1 MRWWV
6 FSRRGACADRLDARR
21 GDVRALRGVRG
32 APRAR
37 LRQALVA
44 GAALVCGFLVAVPA
58 APLLAAGGSG
68 GAAASAAPCPPTTVP
83 HRSGP
88 PWAGL
93 RRLVAGLT
101 PGKPAARIG
110 AYYFDGWAN
119 RCNGHFSGLLS
130 PPYAGREPLSGWR
143 DSTPAALRS
152 QLVWAHR
159 DGVAFFI
166 FDWYYRG
173 AAGPPRAHNHV
184 NTALRI
190 YRSLPRHDHVGFAL
204 LYVDSGPF
212 TVPPDRWRSVVNR
225 WVTRD
230 FVRPQYARV
239 HGKPLIVVYSV
250 GQFVNEFGSPAG
262 ATRALGALQAAARA
276 HGLPG
281 VFVAGGTSLTTAYP
295 LSIEF
300 PQDTAAAG
308 PWNAVTQYNYPGAG
322 TLRVAGPQ
330 AGPNPYAQLVAAGEG
345 QWNGF
350 AATSPVPYIPVVMDG
365 WDSRPWGE
373 TPYWYTRSP
382 AVFAGFVRAAI
393 AWVRA
398 NPKMRLTPARSRPL
412 VFVEAWNELGEGSYM
427 VPTVGDGNRYGRAL
441 ASALGIWW

>member
-1 MRWWV
+1 MRWLTFPRQGV
-6 FSRRGACADRLDARR
+6 SAERRE
-21 GDVRALRGVRG
+21 VRAGAAPE

-37 LRQALVA
+37 LRRAVTAGIALA
-44 GAALVCGFLVAVPA
+44 GVFLAALSA
-58 APLLAAGGSG
+58 APLRAAGGPSG
-68 GAAASAAPCPPTTVP
+68 STASAAPCPPTTVP
-83 HRSGP
+83 HRSAP

-101 PGKPAARIG
+101 PGQPVARIG

-119 RCNGHFSGLLS
+119 RCGFHFKGLLS
-130 PPYAGREPLSGWR
+130 PAFAGREPLSGWH
-143 DSTPAALRS
+143 DGTAAAVRA
-152 QLVWAHR
+152 QLSWARR
-159 DGVAFFI
+159 DGISFFI
-166 FDWYYRG
+166 FDWYYHGR
-173 AAGPPRAHNHV
+173 AAGADNNV
-184 NTALRI
+184 NAALRA

-212 TVPPDRWRSVVNR
+212 TVPPARWRSIVNR
-225 WVTRD
+225 WITHD

-239 HGKPLIVVYSV
+239 DGKPLLVVYSV
-250 GQFVNEFGSPAG
+250 GQFVDAFGSPAG
-262 ATRALGALQAAARA
+262 ATRALGELQAAARA

-295 LSIEF
+295 LGVDF
-300 PQDTAAAG
+300 PRDTAAAG

-322 TLRVAGPQ
+322 TLRVAGPH

-382 AVFAGFVRAAI
+382 ATFAGFVRAAI
-393 AWVRA
+393 GWVRA
-398 NPKMRLTPARSRPL
+398 NPKMRLAPARSRPL
-412 VFVEAWNELGEGSYM
+412 VFVEAWNELGEGSYL